1 MLSKYLNLY
10 RNLLWPYD
18 EGYQGVVV
26 LGITQDSLKQFL
38 MKFLFRK
45 KKLYY
50 KVKLLMVNS
59 ITRSMFMFV

>member
-10 RNLLWPYD
+10 KNLLWPYE

-26 LGITQDSLKQFL
+26 LGIRQDSLKQFL

-45 KKLYY
+45 KKTVLQSKIVDGKQYY
-50 KVKLLMVNS
+50 
-59 ITRSMFMFV
+59 